1 MYLLLFFFQF
11 QNELMQNF
19 HKGKRDRFLKLWSDN
34 LAASVKD
41 NDPVSKKLE
50 FYVNIYFA
58 VYPIKFAR
66 GQVRSPVK
74 HITEI

>member
-1 MYLLLFFFQF
+1 
-11 QNELMQNF
+11 MQNF
-19 HKGKRDRFLKLWSDN
+19 HKSKRDRFLKLWSDN

-66 GQVRSPVK
+66 GQVSSPVK
-74 HITEI
+74 NITEI

>member
-1 MYLLLFFFQF
+1 
-11 QNELMQNF
+11 MQNF

>member
-1 MYLLLFFFQF
+1 
-11 QNELMQNF
+11 
-19 HKGKRDRFLKLWSDN
+19 

-66 GQVRSPVK
+66 GQVSSPVK
-74 HITEI
+74 NITEI